1 MSNGKKKH
9 SKNRFF
15 TDYILKVILF
25 VCIALVITV
34 LLCLAIDKPVISLVH
49 NIEAAQNMQVRD
61 IVINNNPNTD
71 EDAYYGDKIGVITC
85 EKTGLN
91 TNIYF
96 GANRKSMYN
105 GVGFSNKSAMFG
117 DGKVSLITGYDE
129 TYLSSL
135 CYIEKGD
142 IINITAQ
149 SGEYQYKVFDMK
161 YISFDKD
168 AYKSDDEDMLVICS
182 ICSDLSEHSGEC
194 FYVFAQ
200 RIIGGGN

>member
-15 TDYILKVILF
+15 SDYILKVLLF
-25 VCIALVITV
+25 VFIALVMTV
-34 LLCLAIDKPVISLVH
+34 LLCLAIDRPVISLVH

-61 IVINNNPNTD
+61 IVINDNAD
-71 EDAYYGDKIGVITC
+71 DGQDISYGDKIGVITC
-85 EKTGLN
+85 ENTGLN
-91 TNIYF
+91 ANIYF

-135 CYIEKGD
+135 RYIENGD
-142 IINITAQ
+142 ILHIDTQAG
-149 SGEYQYKVFDMK
+149 SYQYKVFDMK
-161 YISFDKD
+161 YIRSDKD

-182 ICSDLSEHSGEC
+182 ICSDLSKHSGEC

-200 RIIGGGN
+200 RINGGDN